1 MESNLNRDPM
11 NGSERRAVTALAA
24 VFGLRMFGLFLVLPV
39 MALYASAL
47 DGATPLMVGMALG
60 AYGLTQALLQ
70 IPFGMLSDRFGRK
83 PLIVIGLAIFALG
96 SVVAAMADTI
106 TGVVLGRA
114 LQGSG
119 AIAAVVLA
127 LLADLTREQQRT
139 KAMALVGMS
148 IGASFLIALMA
159 GPVVDR
165 WVGVSGLFWLTMV
178 LAIAAVVVV
187 IWVVPTPQR
196 MVRDPGVRPS
206 RERLREAFFDPQ
218 LLRMDIGIFILHM
231 VLTALF
237 VAIPFELISILGLA
251 RDAHWQVYVPV
262 LVASVVVMAPLLILG
277 MRRGW
282 TFLVFRLAIAI
293 LLAAQVLLFGWS
305 AETVPLVVG
314 LGLFFIGFNLLEA
327 MLPSM
332 MSRLA
337 PGYAK
342 GTAMGIYNTFEFA
355 GVFVG
360 GALGGLSYGAWGA
373 GGVFGLC
380 AAATALWLA
389 IAWVGRTPPLRN
401 SITLQLEEESGLDLQ
416 ELERRLRVITGV
428 HDVTVLPA
436 DRVAYIKVDDEHF
449 ESSQVYA
456 LRGVLSAS

>member
-1 MESNLNRDPM
+1 
-11 NGSERRAVTALAA
+11 
-24 VFGLRMFGLFLVLPV
+24 
-39 MALYASAL
+39 
-47 DGATPLMVGMALG
+47 
-60 AYGLTQALLQ
+60 
-70 IPFGMLSDRFGRK
+70 
-83 PLIVIGLAIFALG
+83 
-96 SVVAAMADTI
+96 
-106 TGVVLGRA
+106 
-114 LQGSG
+114 
-119 AIAAVVLA
+119 
-127 LLADLTREQQRT
+127 
-139 KAMALVGMS
+139 MALVGMS
-148 IGASFLIALMA
+148 IGASFLVALMA

-178 LAIAAVVVV
+178 LAIAAAAVV

-196 MVRDPGVRPS
+196 MVRDPGVQPS
-206 RERLREAFFDPQ
+206 RERLQEAFFDPQ

-237 VAIPFELISILGLA
+237 VAVPFELISILGLA

-262 LVASVVVMAPLLILG
+262 LVASVVLMAPLLILG

-282 TFLVFRLAIAI
+282 TFVVFRLAIAI
-293 LLAAQVLLFGWS
+293 LLAAQALLFGWS

-314 LGLFFIGFNLLEA
+314 LGLFFVGFNLLEA

-360 GALGGLSYGAWGA
+360 GALGGVSYGAWGA

-380 AAATALWLA
+380 ATATALWLV

-401 SITLQLEEESGLDLQ
+401 SITLQLEDESELDLQ
-416 ELERRLRVITGV
+416 ELERRLWAITGV
-428 HDVTVLPA
+428 HDVTVLPP